1 MWSARRMRW
10 RVWLVA
16 VLVCPV
22 PYGGIEHGWV
32 PVLWLGLMALL
43 AGLVAVAEGG
53 RIPVQMALV
62 FGVQAG
68 LAAGVLWVA
77 SAVWVGLTEWAL
89 GPARARLATRGLL
102 GLLVALTLCR
112 FYRSPISHT
121 AGWTTLAGL
130 WR

>member
-32 PVLWLGLMALL
+32 PVLWLGVMASL
-43 AGLVAVAEGG
+43 AGVVAIVEGG
-53 RIPVQMALV
+53 RTPLQIALV
-62 FGVQAG
+62 FAVQAG
-68 LAAGVLWVA
+68 LAAGALWAASAALMWVA
-77 SAVWVGLTEWAL
+77 ERTL
-89 GPARARLATRGLL
+89 GPARARVAARGLL

-112 FYRSPISHT
+112 VYRSPISHT